1 MSPTRA
7 REFVVARFMRLLKKA
22 FEKEILECSPSFGK
36 LRTVSKVEPL
46 GEPFE
51 SPSFSRGF
59 RSS

>member
-1 MSPTRA
+1 
-7 REFVVARFMRLLKKA
+7 MRLLKNP
-22 FEKEILECSPSFGK
+22 FEEEVLECSPPFGK

-51 SPSFSRGF
+51 SSSFSRGF